1 MLKFLFAVYN
11 NEGNF
16 LKYRTV
22 HATAIKELREA
33 ANAPKLSFVTAFH
46 RGVVPFED
54 TEGYSLIFP
63 LLPLLDKNVLLLP
76 RSVLIDGADIQHV
89 DENFF
94 IYAAEM
100 SACDWSKVE
109 KLVPVNIEELCYLY
123 FVIAPKNLGKIE
135 MSDNGLATEGRAKIC
150 NQLDDLQDR
159 YIANRYF
166 HPFKKDV
173 EKQQRS
179 SNTGG
184 TSEDLYNIIFKH
196 LSRYGK
202 L

>member
-11 NEGNF
+11 NEGSF

-33 ANAPKLSFVTAFH
+33 VNVPKLSFVTDFH

-54 TEGYSLIFP
+54 TEGCSLIFP
-63 LLPLLDKNVLLLP
+63 LLPLLDKNVILIP
-76 RSVLIDGADIQHV
+76 RSVLIDGMDLRHV

-94 IYAAEM
+94 IYAPEM
-100 SACDWSKVE
+100 SEHDWSKVE
-109 KLVPVNIEELCYLY
+109 KLVPVNIEELHHLY
-123 FVIAPKNLGKIE
+123 FVIVPKNLGRIE
-135 MSDNGLATEGRAKIC
+135 MSDNGLVTKDKDKLCR
-150 NQLDDLQDR
+150 QLDELQDR
-159 YIANRYF
+159 YITNRYF
-166 HPFKKDV
+166 HPFKKDI

-179 SNTGG
+179 SSTGENP
-184 TSEDLYNIIFKH
+184 EDPFSIIFKH
-196 LSRYGK
+196 LKKYGK